1 MKKINLIYT
10 LLGSA
15 FVLSSCN
22 DYLDTMP
29 DSRAEIDTEDKV
41 TALLVSAYPTTSD
54 VLTLEMAS
62 DNAMDNGATYT
73 SGELTQDQSY
83 LWQDMT
89 ETSNDGVKSFWNSCY
104 GAVATANQAL
114 EAINDMGNPESLSAQ
129 RGEALMCRAY
139 GHFALANL
147 FCLAYNPET
156 ADKVLGLPYST
167 APETSVSPHYER
179 GTLAELYENIN
190 KDIEEGLPLVDDNLY
205 STPKYHFNRKAAYA
219 FAARFN
225 LYYQKWDKVIE
236 YANVVL
242 GSNPKDVLKDWN
254 EIVLNSAS
262 NWSVRVDKY
271 INSSDNGNLL
281 LLPVSSSWGYYGGPY
296 SLGRRYGH
304 AQDIVKNET
313 GRVTGIWGAY
323 SNLLPFKNMWGYD
336 QKLAVTKQGG
346 YFQYTDKVNGI
357 GYRKIVV
364 LAFGTDETLLCRA
377 EAYALKGQL
386 DKAVED
392 INSWLYTHTEDNFQT
407 TKDAIVSFYGNIK
420 CMPTDNSTRTVKKE
434 LNPLGFTVTAGEQ
447 EEIIQCLLHLR
458 RIETIHEGLR
468 WQDIKRYGIE
478 IGHNRDGQSVDV
490 LTKDDPRRAFQL
502 PQDVISA
509 GLEANPRN

>member
-1 MKKINLIYT
+1 
-10 LLGSA
+10 
-15 FVLSSCN
+15 
-22 DYLDTMP
+22 
-29 DSRAEIDTEDKV
+29 
-41 TALLVSAYPTTSD
+41 
-54 VLTLEMAS
+54 
-62 DNAMDNGATYT
+62 
-73 SGELTQDQSY
+73 
-83 LWQDMT
+83 
-89 ETSNDGVKSFWNSCY
+89 
-104 GAVATANQAL
+104 
-114 EAINDMGNPESLSAQ
+114 MGNPESLSAQ

-147 FCLAYNPET
+147 FCLAYNPDT

-205 STPKYHFNRKAAYA
+205 SVPKYHFNRKAAYA

-262 NWSVRVDKY
+262 NWDVRVDKY

-357 GYRKIVV
+357 GYRKIIV

-392 INSWLYTHTEDNFQT
+392 INSWLYTHTVNNFQT

-434 LNPLGFTVTAGEQ
+434 LNPLGFTVTPGEQ
-447 EEIIQCLLHLR
+447 EEIIQCILHLR
-458 RIETIHEGLR
+458 RIETIHEGER